1 MSGWRIVE
9 GGLDDPRVIALVEH
23 HASSARA
30 ATPGGHGHSFFI
42 DRLRAPDIRFFAAWM
57 GEEVVGIG
65 ALKSLSP
72 SEGEV
77 KSMHTAAPA
86 RGQGI
91 GAAMLDTII
100 EAARSMGM
108 SRLSLETHP
117 GDHFAAAVAL
127 YRRHG
132 FTDCPPF
139 ADYTVDPASL
149 YLTRE
154 L

>member
-30 ATPGGHGHSFFI
+30 ATPGGNGHSFFI

-65 ALKSLSP
+65 ALKLLSP

-77 KSMHTAAPA
+77 KSMHTAAAA

-91 GAAMLDTII
+91 GAAILGTIV
-100 EAARSMGM
+100 EVASSKGM

-127 YRRHG
+127 YRRQG
-132 FTDCPPF
+132 FTDCLPF